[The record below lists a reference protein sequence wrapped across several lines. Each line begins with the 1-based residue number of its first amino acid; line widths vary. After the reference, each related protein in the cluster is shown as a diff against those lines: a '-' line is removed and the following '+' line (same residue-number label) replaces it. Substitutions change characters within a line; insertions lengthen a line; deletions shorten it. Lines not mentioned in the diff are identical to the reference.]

1 MASDSEKSAKTG
13 FEARRASQMSIEPP
27 RSHSSASTD
36 SINDDDDDDEPEAQH
51 NRLRPTLSHA
61 SSTVG
66 NVVPT
71 LELMRTW
78 TTRTSGTATD
88 PAYEIDFAE
97 GEYGNPQN
105 WSLFHKGLI
114 LLVLSYSTTAV
125 VLFSTSYT
133 SAIPGMEKS
142 FGISDS
148 EGILGVT
155 TYLLGMAV
163 GSVILAPLSEMYGR
177 RPIYVAALGLFIVFV
192 IPCAVAENIATILV
206 ARFFAAFCAAAMIS
220 NAPGTVNDIVDE
232 EHRALAFSIWSIGP
246 MNGPVIGPVVGGF
259 VYQYLGWRWCVTI
272 NRSLTPN
279 TNVVLQD

>member
-1 MASDSEKSAKTG
+1 MASEIEKSDRA
-13 FEARRASQMSIEPP
+13 EIEVRRGSNMSVEPP
-27 RSHSSASTD
+27 LSPGGSVSSD
-36 SINDDDDDDEPEAQH
+36 SICDEDEYEPDIQQNH
-51 NRLRPTLSHA
+51 LRPHLSHT

-78 TTRTSGTATD
+78 TTRTSGTLTD
-88 PAYEIDFAE
+88 PAYEIDFAD
-97 GEYGNPQN
+97 GEQGNPQN
-105 WSLFHKGLI
+105 WPLWYKGLI
-114 LLVLSYSTTAV
+114 LAILSYSTTAV

-133 SAIPGMEKS
+133 SAIPGMQES

-155 TYLLGMAV
+155 TYLIGMAV

-177 RPIYVAALGLFIVFV
+177 RPIYVAALGGFIVFV
-192 IPCAVAENIATILV
+192 IPCAVATNIETILV
-206 ARFFAAFCAAAMIS
+206 TRFFGAFCAAAMIS

-246 MNGPVIGPVVGGF
+246 MNGPVIV
-259 VYQYLGWRWCVTI
+259 CVRMLS
-272 NRSLTPN
+272 N
-279 TNVVLQD
+279 D